1 MKNIFITG
9 GSSYLGKNVFK
20 GLPNFNYYSLESANN
35 SSEGENI
42 RIVDKIC
49 LENLG
54 KFFKDDK
61 IEFVFHFASVY
72 RKNLN
77 TDDLLEMFDIN
88 INLGN
93 KIIRAANSTNVKKII
108 SANSL
113 WQDIFTSSN
122 HFYTLTKSIYEDFQ
136 KSENNRFS
144 SCSLHLGDVYGSDD
158 HREKLITFL
167 LKNEN
172 EKTIY
177 FDSDGEDLF
186 FPIHVNDI
194 NTQISKL
201 LENHDEDNQ
210 HENKY
215 LVNNVIKIKDFI
227 TLFKKVRNKNF
238 EPIFNMDKR
247 NKPKYDFDFIDTIK
261 ENKYSSDLEMKIK
274 ELIL

>member
-1 MKNIFITG
+1 M
-9 GSSYLGKNVFK
+9 
-20 GLPNFNYYSLESANN
+20 PNFNYYSLESANN

-42 RIVDKIC
+42 RVVDKSC

-54 KFFKDDK
+54 KFFKDEK
-61 IEFVFHFASVY
+61 IEFVLHFASVY
-72 RKNLN
+72 RKSSKI
-77 TDDLLEMFDIN
+77 DDLLEMFEVN

-122 HFYTLTKSIYEDFQ
+122 HFYTLTKSIYEDCQ
-136 KSENNRFS
+136 KNENNRFS
-144 SCSLHLGDVYGSDD
+144 SCSLHLGDVYGSND

-172 EKTIY
+172 EKKIY

-186 FPIHVNDI
+186 FPIHINDVI
-194 NTQISKL
+194 TQISKL
-201 LENHDEDNQ
+201 LENHDEDNL

-215 LVNNVIKIKDFI
+215 LVNNVIKIKDFV
-227 TLFKKVRNKNF
+227 TLFRKVRNKNF
-238 EPIFNMDKR
+238 EPIFNMNKR

-261 ENKYSSDLEMKIK
+261 ENKYSSNLEMKIK
-274 ELIL
+274 ELVL

>member
-1 MKNIFITG
+1 
-9 GSSYLGKNVFK
+9 
-20 GLPNFNYYSLESANN
+20 
-35 SSEGENI
+35 
-42 RIVDKIC
+42 
-49 LENLG
+49 
-54 KFFKDDK
+54 
-61 IEFVFHFASVY
+61 
-72 RKNLN
+72 
-77 TDDLLEMFDIN
+77 MFDIN

-93 KIIRAANSTNVKKII
+93 KIINAANSSNVKKII

-136 KSENNRFS
+136 KNENNRFS

-158 HREKLITFL
+158 HREKLIPFL

-194 NTQISKL
+194 NTQIFKL

-227 TLFKKVRNKNF
+227 TLFRKVRNKNF